1 MRVNEQ
7 LDISSTHY
15 LDINHADIVARID
28 LTEWETNPESTRYLT
43 FLKGRVGRKVADFFM
58 DFLGASEGLN
68 AKAQNKG
75 LLQAVDDFT
84 AEAQLD
90 KSERQNVR
98 QQVYSYCN
106 EQLQAGEEIEL
117 ESLSKSWRASA
128 KSASRRSPQ
137 RKAMSLKRASRR
149 IAVRCVS

>member
-1 MRVNEQ
+1 M
-7 LDISSTHY
+7 
-15 LDINHADIVARID
+15 
-28 LTEWETNPESTRYLT
+28 
-43 FLKGRVGRKVADFFM
+43 
-58 DFLGASEGLN
+58 
-68 AKAQNKG
+68 
-75 LLQAVDDFT
+75 DDFT

-117 ESLSKSWRASA
+117 ESLSKELAGVSEVSFREFTA
-128 KSASRRSPQ
+128 K
-137 RKAMSLKRASRR
+137 KAMSWKRASRR